1 MPAGREDRARTRA
14 QAMSA
19 EAGVSD
25 VEGGPPSGTKLWEM
39 EAQTLRLFSINLE
52 IPEGGCWPVAIHVD
66 GRPCSLTRRTVLL
79 IFPRSAQG
87 RNRRDVHPTSRATD
101 WRGVTNIV
109 SSQKR
114 SG

>member
-1 MPAGREDRARTRA
+1 MPAGREDGARTCA
-14 QAMSA
+14 QAMST

-25 VEGGPPSGTKLWEM
+25 VEGGLPSGTKLWEM
-39 EAQTLRLFSINLE
+39 EAQTLFSFSINWE
-52 IPEGGCWPVAIHVD
+52 IPEGGCWPLAIHVD

-79 IFPRSAQG
+79 IFPHSARE
-87 RNRRDVHPTSRATD
+87 RNRRDAHPTSRATD

-109 SSQKR
+109 SSQKG